1 MPRQVLVNNFLKE
14 EVFTLKL
21 ELGYIQINDIQFS
34 KECKVENNTLYVDPE
49 AVKAFMYEDDDVKAW
64 VKDFSFD
71 VAKPGESVRIT
82 PVKDVIEPRVKVEGP
97 GGVFPGVI
105 SKVETVGSGKTH
117 VLRGMAVVTAGK
129 IVGFQEGII
138 DMSGPGADYTPF
150 SKLNNFVV
158 VAEPAEGY
166 QDHKHEYEHAVRIA
180 GLRAATYIGEIG
192 RNVPPDET
200 KEFETY
206 GIKEGMEKMPN
217 LPRVAY
223 VHMLQSQGLLHDTY
237 VYGVDAKRSLT
248 TIINPTETMDGAI
261 ISGNCVSACDKN
273 TTYHHQNNPVVAN
286 LFAAHGK
293 TLNYVCNII
302 TNENVYLADKQRS
315 SDWTSKLCRLLDL
328 DGALVSQEGFGNP
341 DTDLIMNC
349 KKIELQGVKT
359 VIITDEY
366 AGQDGKS
373 QSLADAD
380 PLADAVVTGGNANE
394 VIILPKMD
402 KVIGTLDYVDVI
414 AGGHAGSLREDGT
427 IEAELQVITGAT
439 NEMGFNRL
447 SAR

>member
-1 MPRQVLVNNFLKE
+1 M
-14 EVFTLKL
+14 KL
-21 ELGYIQINDIQFS
+21 ELGYIQIKDIQFS
-34 KECKVENNTLYVDPE
+34 KECKVENGTLYVDPD
-49 AVKAFMYEDDDVKAW
+49 AVKAYLYEDDDVKAW

-71 VAKPGESVRIT
+71 IAKPGESVRIT

-150 SKLNNFVV
+150 SKLLNLVV

-180 GLRAATYIGEIG
+180 GLRAATYIGELG
-192 RNVPPDET
+192 REVTPDET
-200 KEFETY
+200 AEFETY

-315 SDWTSKLCRLLDL
+315 SDWTAKLCRLLDL

-394 VIILPKMD
+394 VIVLPKMD

-414 AGGHAGSLREDGT
+414 AGGHAGSLRPDGT

>member
-1 MPRQVLVNNFLKE
+1 M
-14 EVFTLKL
+14 KL
-21 ELGYIQINDIQFS
+21 ELGYIQIKDIQFS
-34 KECKVENNTLYVDPE
+34 KECKVENGTLYVDPD

-150 SKLNNFVV
+150 SKLNNLVV

-192 RNVPPDET
+192 RNVTPDET
-200 KEFETY
+200 AEFETL
-206 GIKEGMEKMPN
+206 GVKEGIEKYPN

-414 AGGHAGSLREDGT
+414 AGGHAGSLRPDGT